1 MRPGNLRRRTRRK
14 AGGVSGGIRP
24 GKTKLLLFKK
34 YPNTDL
40 LVHSQKTQNNDEYL
54 QRFNLK

>member
-24 GKTKLLLFKK
+24 GKTKLLLF
-34 YPNTDL
+34 
-40 LVHSQKTQNNDEYL
+40 
-54 QRFNLK
+54 

>member
-24 GKTKLLLFKK
+24 GKTKLLFTPKK
-34 YPNTDL
+34 P
-40 LVHSQKTQNNDEYL
+40 KTMMNI
-54 QRFNLK
+54 FNVSI